1 MPLHYNSNTIERD
14 IFAFEATVPG
24 HGTDQPSQHSGEPG
38 QPGQH
43 SGDEKSRGFLLE
55 HDPSGVY
62 KAETPTFRLPPRS
75 PNLRCRKYADAVF
88 EYKVP
93 GGKSMWLP
101 YSCDVCDN
109 CLIYRLEKSVARY
122 VAGTLGY
129 GEQTL
134 IIVTGFETPRAVRD
148 YTGLD
153 CHAARLDVKYLSA
166 VCLHGEVGWAALLIY
181 AGVME
186 EKKRRKVERHALG
199 LGLEATVDVRRV
211 GGMEFA
217 KLVPLKRSIFYDE
230 EGEVVYDLEDY
241 DEFARGELH
250 YVRTLQFNG
259 NWPEPD
265 ILPLDYIKGKS
276 HLHSAGDPGV
286 PAEAVGEASV
296 PEEVAVDIKTLKYAW
311 EKAPLVGWPLSE
323 RGKADLLEWHTVRED
338 MAYKYSRLWMAEF
351 HDAGLPALRLAIC
364 EGDAPSFE
372 DRRIWG
378 WWRGP
383 KELVEQVAAYWR
395 GDVPWRNS
403 YAPVLKRL
411 GLVSIYPPAAEK
423 ERQSHQGTAYGPLFG
438 SEPVIVEDVSGSMM
452 FASVR
457 AQMDNPA
464 EEKTVPASPFVYG
477 SDFTM
482 SETAQ
487 FLAEDLG
494 PSPEIPRENSEPLDD
509 WDDWDVEDD
518 DYVAA

>member
-1 MPLHYNSNTIERD
+1 MPSHYNSNTIERD

-24 HGTDQPSQHSGEPG
+24 HGTDQPGQHSGQPG

-43 SGDEKSRGFLLE
+43 SGDEKSRGFHLE
-55 HDPSGVY
+55 HDQSGAY
-62 KAETPTFRLPPRS
+62 KVETPAFRFPPRS

-93 GGKSMWLP
+93 GGKSLWLP

-109 CLIYRLEKSVARY
+109 CLTHRLEKSVARY

-153 CHAARLDVKYLSA
+153 CHADRLDVKYLSA

-186 EKKRRKVERHALG
+186 EKKRRKAERHALG

-259 NWPEPD
+259 N
-265 ILPLDYIKGKS
+265 
-276 HLHSAGDPGV
+276 
-286 PAEAVGEASV
+286 
-296 PEEVAVDIKTLKYAW
+296 
-311 EKAPLVGWPLSE
+311 
-323 RGKADLLEWHTVRED
+323 
-338 MAYKYSRLWMAEF
+338 
-351 HDAGLPALRLAIC
+351 
-364 EGDAPSFE
+364 
-372 DRRIWG
+372 
-378 WWRGP
+378 
-383 KELVEQVAAYWR
+383 
-395 GDVPWRNS
+395 
-403 YAPVLKRL
+403 
-411 GLVSIYPPAAEK
+411 
-423 ERQSHQGTAYGPLFG
+423 
-438 SEPVIVEDVSGSMM
+438 
-452 FASVR
+452 
-457 AQMDNPA
+457 
-464 EEKTVPASPFVYG
+464 
-477 SDFTM
+477 
-482 SETAQ
+482 
-487 FLAEDLG
+487 
-494 PSPEIPRENSEPLDD
+494 
-509 WDDWDVEDD
+509 
-518 DYVAA
+518 